1 MRFGLKNRRFI
12 HFSLIVCTI
21 LIQLII
27 LLFFYNEYFNE
38 RKLTVIWKQLEDTRM
53 LKQLTDNS
61 RKELTTARSH
71 LHKYLADN
79 QREDLEMYFQSLRNL
94 NGNIDSIKSYEN
106 TFTLLKSENNS
117 VKRDFPE
124 LGTLEGIIDSVY
136 SLSKENRPSTD
147 DNFQIKKVEIDKGVE
162 KFEMEITHTTDSI
175 EKKKFFPR
183 VFDAIKGDVPVQRD
197 TVYIKTKYG
206 STIDTSQIKRDFD
219 STLTAIDK
227 HYRAEIEKYKSHLSA
242 IHSTNNSLYRIY
254 DNLMSYSNTLMEIY
268 DAAVK
273 GLNSEIEKAYLEQS
287 SVNNKIRRITV
298 LGLMVLTFFVL
309 IVLMYYTRQ
318 SFVYEKEL
326 KEANQ
331 LAIRNLNFKNR
342 ILGML
347 SHEVRS
353 PLKIINIFIDRISR
367 KANDK
372 QINHYLDSIKFTN
385 DSLVMQANQILEYAK
400 NQERK
405 IELQAVKFNLRS
417 EIEALINSFKPYIES
432 KGNDFKTQNDVPDD
446 LVVFS
451 DKIKIHQVFI
461 NLLGNA
467 NKFTE
472 NGEIVLLA
480 KTTEPIDGKLKL
492 LVSIHDSG
500 YGISE
505 ADLQMIFEPY
515 YQGMMAEELENIGA
529 GLGLN
534 LCKEIVTL
542 FGGNILVK
550 SSLGKGTQVD
560 FEMKLNLSND

>member
-197 TVYIKTKYG
+197 TVYI
-206 STIDTSQIKRDFD
+206 
-219 STLTAIDK
+219 
-227 HYRAEIEKYKSHLSA
+227 
-242 IHSTNNSLYRIY
+242 
-254 DNLMSYSNTLMEIY
+254 
-268 DAAVK
+268 
-273 GLNSEIEKAYLEQS
+273 
-287 SVNNKIRRITV
+287 
-298 LGLMVLTFFVL
+298 
-309 IVLMYYTRQ
+309 
-318 SFVYEKEL
+318 
-326 KEANQ
+326 
-331 LAIRNLNFKNR
+331 
-342 ILGML
+342 
-347 SHEVRS
+347 
-353 PLKIINIFIDRISR
+353 
-367 KANDK
+367 
-372 QINHYLDSIKFTN
+372 
-385 DSLVMQANQILEYAK
+385 
-400 NQERK
+400 
-405 IELQAVKFNLRS
+405 
-417 EIEALINSFKPYIES
+417 
-432 KGNDFKTQNDVPDD
+432 
-446 LVVFS
+446 
-451 DKIKIHQVFI
+451 
-461 NLLGNA
+461 
-467 NKFTE
+467 
-472 NGEIVLLA
+472 
-480 KTTEPIDGKLKL
+480 
-492 LVSIHDSG
+492 
-500 YGISE
+500 
-505 ADLQMIFEPY
+505 
-515 YQGMMAEELENIGA
+515 
-529 GLGLN
+529 
-534 LCKEIVTL
+534 
-542 FGGNILVK
+542 
-550 SSLGKGTQVD
+550 
-560 FEMKLNLSND
+560 